1 MANEEQ
7 EQEGKKS
14 SERDGPRQKGA
25 FVLIGTGLAWVS
37 AIGLVLI
44 MLLGVSDVL
53 LRVVLQSPL
62 LGTYEITQYLMVF
75 VVFGALTYTAVHD
88 GHVTIDWI
96 TLFLPKRTQAIVD
109 SVAYLLGILLFAA
122 VAWQSAV
129 QGYEM
134 LSKHQTSFTLGIPIY
149 PFLWVVALG
158 SIALDLILLSKLRDS
173 LRNWR

>member
-1 MANEEQ
+1 MASEEQ
-7 EQEGKKS
+7 GQEGKKS
-14 SERDGPRQKGA
+14 SERDGPGQKGA
-25 FVLIGTGLAWVS
+25 VILMGRCLAWVS
-37 AIGLVLI
+37 AMGLVLI
-44 MLLGVSDVL
+44 MLLGTSDML

-75 VVFGALTYTAVHD
+75 VVFGALAYTAVHD

-109 SVAYLLGILLFAA
+109 SVAHLLGILLFAA
-122 VAWQSAV
+122 VAWQCAV

-149 PFLWVVALG
+149 PFLWVGALG
-158 SIALDLILLSKLRDS
+158 SIALDIVLLLKVRDS